1 MGIIGGILDVSRRS
15 LNAQSLV
22 IRTIGDNIANVN
34 TPGYSR
40 RTAELVT
47 TQSTGTGNI
56 LTGSGVEVSR
66 VVRSVDQFLNR
77 ELRERLGDRAYY
89 DLRQQY
95 LSRAEQPFALEDSP
109 GNINFELTN
118 FFQSVSD
125 LAANPADIA
134 LRTRL
139 LQSGQSLTA
148 SIRDAANQVAT
159 IQRELDDRVGDTVTQ
174 INTLS
179 GQIAELN
186 AQIRVGELGDQEN
199 LTLRDNRDE
208 LLRKLTELV
217 PADVL
222 ENADGQINVTLPGNG
237 FALVN
242 GTNANEL
249 VIDKSPPFATYPPG
263 MDGAPLSS
271 IVFRFNGTSSTNEVD
286 YTSILAGG
294 GGELGA
300 LLNLRGLQ
308 SAGQTTAFQAS
319 GDLVELGGRI
329 EAIAR
334 TMLTDFNQ
342 EYSGINSAE
351 GSSGDLN
358 GNQTGVFGL
367 FNITGTALTDLDSNG
382 RAQAADLGTATYSRV
397 LSFVPQTAESIAAA
411 LDDDPAALT
420 TRYNPG
426 DARNLVDPDD
436 STRGLLAL
444 RNRQFTFSVGT
455 RTFATGQTVEDFYH
469 QTVSRLGSATS
480 TAQSDFDAAT
490 AREDQVKELFTS
502 TSGVSLDEEFAKLIN
517 FQRAFEAAGRMV
529 RVGDEMLQEVLGI
542 LG

>member
-1 MGIIGGILDVSRRS
+1 MGIVGGILDISRRS

-47 TQSTGTGNI
+47 TTSVGTGNI
-56 LTGSGVEVSR
+56 LTGTGVEVNR
-66 VVRSVDQFLNR
+66 VVRSVDQFLSKEYR
-77 ELRERLGDRAYY
+77 DRIGDRAYA
-89 DLRQQY
+89 DIRQQY
-95 LSRAEQPFALEDSP
+95 ISRAEQSFALEDTP
-109 GNINFELTN
+109 GNINYELTN

-125 LAANPADIA
+125 LAANPADLG

-139 LQSGQSLTA
+139 LQAGETLAS
-148 SIRDAANQVAT
+148 SIRDASSQVST
-159 IQRELDDRVGDTVTQ
+159 LQRELDNRVGDTVTQ
-174 INTLS
+174 VNTLS
-179 GQIAELN
+179 AQIAEIN
-186 AQIRVGELGDQEN
+186 NQIKVGELPNQEN

-208 LLRKLTELV
+208 LVRKLTQLV

-222 ENADGQINVTLPGNG
+222 LTDDGQVNITLPGNG

-242 GTNANEL
+242 GTHSNTL
-249 VIDKSPPFATYPPG
+249 VVDKSPPFATYPPG

-271 IVFRFNGTSSTNEVD
+271 VVFRYNGTSATNESD
-286 YTSILAGG
+286 YTGVLAAG

-300 LLNLRGLQ
+300 LLSTRGLQ
-308 SAGQTTAFQAS
+308 SAADTTAFHAS

-334 TMLTDFNQ
+334 QLLTTFNTT
-342 EYSGINSAE
+342 YSAVNTAA

-358 GNQTGVFGL
+358 GNRTAPYGL
-367 FNITGTALTDLDSNG
+367 FNAAGATVSDTDLDGVAEASE
-382 RAQAADLGTATYSRV
+382 LGNINYSSR
-397 LSFVPQTAESIAAA
+397 LSFVPTSEQGISAA
-411 LDDDPAALT
+411 LNNLTLPAQQ
-420 TRYNPG
+420 YNPG
-426 DARNLVDPDD
+426 DAGNL
-436 STRGLLAL
+436 TNLLAL
-444 RNRQFTFSVGT
+444 RTTGLDYTVGS
-455 RTFATGQTVEDFYH
+455 RTFATGVTMEDFYH
-469 QTVSRLGSATS
+469 QTVSNLGSAS
-480 TAQSDFDAAT
+480 ASAQSDLNAT
-490 AREDQVKELFTS
+490 SAREDQAKELYTA

-529 RVGDEMLQEVLGI
+529 RVGDEMLQQVLGL